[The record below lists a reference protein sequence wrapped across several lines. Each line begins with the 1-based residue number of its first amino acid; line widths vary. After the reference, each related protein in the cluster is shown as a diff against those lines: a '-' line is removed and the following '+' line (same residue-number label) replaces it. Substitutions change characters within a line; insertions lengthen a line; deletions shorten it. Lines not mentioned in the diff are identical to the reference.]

1 MPEIR
6 EDSMERR
13 IVAIT
18 GGASGIG
25 LAAARAAVAKG
36 WYVAVCDRD
45 IRALA
50 AAETAL
56 GAKGTYSAVDV
67 TDEAAVEAWIAEA
80 AGRARLIGA
89 VTSAGIGAD
98 VPALETSVELFQRI
112 HAVNVTGT
120 FITARAAARVMA
132 DTGGGSIVAI
142 ASVSG
147 VRGSKGRVAYGSSKA
162 AVINMAQGLAVD
174 LAQRRIRVNAV
185 CPGPVDTPLV
195 AAIHDAAT
203 REHWIRHVP
212 MRRYG
217 TVDEIASLVAFLLD
231 ETQSSYVTG
240 QAIAADGGF
249 AGAGLTA
256 LDG

>member
-1 MPEIR
+1 
-6 EDSMERR
+6 MEKK

-25 LAAARAAVAKG
+25 LASACAAVAKG
-36 WYVAVCDRD
+36 WHVAVCDRD

-50 AAETAL
+50 NAETAL
-56 GAKGTYSAVDV
+56 GAKGTYTAVDV
-67 TDEAAVEAWIAEA
+67 TDEAAVDAWIGEA
-80 AGRARLIGA
+80 AGRGRLIGV
-89 VTSAGIGAD
+89 VTSAGLGAD
-98 VPALETSVELFQRI
+98 VPALETSVELFQRV
-112 HAVNVTGT
+112 HAVNVLGT

-132 DTGGGSIVAI
+132 DAGGGAIVTI

-162 AVINMAQGLAVD
+162 AVINLTQGLATD
-174 LAQRRIRVNAV
+174 LAHLGIRANAV
-185 CPGPVDTPLV
+185 CPGPVETPMV
-195 AAIHDAAT
+195 AAIHDQAT

-217 TVDEIASLVAFLLD
+217 SVDEIASLVAFLLD
-231 ETQSSYVTG
+231 GSQSSYVTG

-249 AGAGLTA
+249 AGAGLTRI
-256 LDG
+256 DT

>member
-1 MPEIR
+1 
-6 EDSMERR
+6 MERS
-13 IVAIT
+13 IIAIT

-36 WYVAVCDRD
+36 WHVAVADRD
-45 IRALA
+45 SRALA

-56 GAKGTYSAVDV
+56 GAKGTYAAVDV
-67 TDEAAVEAWIAEA
+67 TDEAAVDAWIGQA
-80 AGRARLIGA
+80 ADRGRLVGV

-98 VPALETSVELFQRI
+98 VPALDTGVELFQRI
-112 HAVNVTGT
+112 HAVNVLGT
-120 FITARAAARVMA
+120 FITARAAARIMA
-132 DTGGGSIVAI
+132 ETGGGSIVTV

-147 VRGSKGRVAYGSSKA
+147 LRGSKGRVAYGSSKA
-162 AVINMAQGLAVD
+162 AVINLTQGLAVD

-195 AAIHDAAT
+195 AAIHDTAT

-217 TVDEIASLVAFLLD
+217 TVDEIAALVAFLLD
-231 ETQSSYVTG
+231 EEQSAYVTG